1 MPDDPS
7 NRAGDPPRNLP
18 IPVPRL
24 SAADLR
30 EGNSWIARVVRAI
43 LGWKP
48 ASIRA
53 DLETALGGPPAGDT
67 DFTLT
72 ERTLLKNILGLREQ
86 RIEDVMVPRADIVA
100 VPHEVAL
107 GELLKVFES
116 AGHSRLVVYQEALD
130 DPVGIVHIRDLVTFM
145 IKQAAVSTTGRRK
158 KPPAG
163 LDFKAVDLAMPLS
176 STNIVRSL
184 LFVPPSMPAVDLLAK
199 MQASHMHLALVIDEY
214 GGTDG
219 LVSMEDLVEEVVG
232 EIEDEHDEADGLTV
246 LRQPDGSFLADGR
259 AQIEDVVAVI
269 GKDFDIGDAASDVDT
284 LGGYV
289 VTLIGRV
296 PVRGEL
302 IRGPDSLEFQ
312 ILDADPRRIKKIR
325 IYRRATARA
334 EREARRRDGD
344 GNRAG
349 ATAGAPLGEASP
361 TAEAARETTP
371 ATPADEVAPP
381 ASAEEAPKKTAET
394 AGDQIHDVASTKDA
408 PGP

>member
-1 MPDDPS
+1 MPDDAS
-7 NRAGDPPRNLP
+7 NRAGDQPRNLP
-18 IPVPRL
+18 VPVSRSSL
-24 SAADLR
+24 IELR
-30 EGNSWIARVVRAI
+30 EGDGWLARVVRAVF
-43 LGWKP
+43 GSKP

-53 DLETALGGPPAGDT
+53 DLETVLGAPPAGDA

-100 VPHEVAL
+100 VPHAVPL

-116 AGHSRLVVYQEALD
+116 AGHSRLVVYEEALD

-145 IKQAAVSTTGRRK
+145 IKQAAVRTTGRRK

-176 STNIVRSL
+176 AAKIVRSL
-184 LFVPPSMPAVDLLAK
+184 LFVPPSMSAIDLLAK

-232 EIEDEHDEADGLTV
+232 DIEDEHDEASGLTV
-246 LRQPDGSFLADGR
+246 LHQPDGSFLADGR
-259 AQIEDVVAVI
+259 AQIEDVVAAV
-269 GKDFDIGDAASDVDT
+269 GQDFDIGDAASEVDT

-289 VTLIGRV
+289 STLIGRV

-325 IYRRATARA
+325 IYRRAAPRA
-334 EREARRRDGD
+334 EREARRREGD
-344 GNRAG
+344 ASRTG
-349 ATAGAPLGEASP
+349 TPAPTSASEASP
-361 TAEAARETTP
+361 SPEGAREVAAAAPTDDVAAP
-371 ATPADEVAPP
+371 VATDRQ
-381 ASAEEAPKKTAET
+381 SS
-394 AGDQIHDVASTKDA
+394 DQAHDVASRKDA

>member
-1 MPDDPS
+1 MPDDAS

-18 IPVPRL
+18 IPVFRP
-24 SAADLR
+24 SPADLR
-30 EGNSWIARVVRAI
+30 EGGDSWIARVVRAM

-53 DLETALGGPPAGDT
+53 DLETVLGGPPAGDT

-176 STNIVRSL
+176 SAKIVRSL
-184 LFVPPSMPAVDLLAK
+184 LFVPPSMPAIDLLAK
-199 MQASHMHLALVIDEY
+199 MQAAHMHLALVIDEY

-219 LVSMEDLVEEVVG
+219 LVSMEDLVEQVVG
-232 EIEDEHDEADGLTV
+232 DIEDEHDEAGGLTV
-246 LRQPDGSFLADGR
+246 IRQPD
-259 AQIEDVVAVI
+259 
-269 GKDFDIGDAASDVDT
+269 
-284 LGGYV
+284 
-289 VTLIGRV
+289 
-296 PVRGEL
+296 
-302 IRGPDSLEFQ
+302 
-312 ILDADPRRIKKIR
+312 
-325 IYRRATARA
+325 
-334 EREARRRDGD
+334 
-344 GNRAG
+344 
-349 ATAGAPLGEASP
+349 
-361 TAEAARETTP
+361 
-371 ATPADEVAPP
+371 
-381 ASAEEAPKKTAET
+381 
-394 AGDQIHDVASTKDA
+394 
-408 PGP
+408 

>member
-1 MPDDPS
+1 MPDDAS
-7 NRAGDPPRNLP
+7 NRAGDQPRNLP
-18 IPVPRL
+18 VPVSRSSL
-24 SAADLR
+24 IELR
-30 EGNSWIARVVRAI
+30 EGDGWLARVVRAVF
-43 LGWKP
+43 GSKP

-53 DLETALGGPPAGDT
+53 DLETVLGAPPAGDA

-100 VPHEVAL
+100 VPHAVPL

-116 AGHSRLVVYQEALD
+116 AGHSRLVVYEEALD

-145 IKQAAVSTTGRRK
+145 IKQAAVRTTGRRK

-176 STNIVRSL
+176 AAKIVRSL
-184 LFVPPSMPAVDLLAK
+184 LFVPPSMSAIDLLAK

-232 EIEDEHDEADGLTV
+232 DIEDEHDEASGLTV
-246 LRQPDGSFLADGR
+246 LHQPDGSFLADGR
-259 AQIEDVVAVI
+259 AQIEDVVAAV
-269 GKDFDIGDAASDVDT
+269 GQDFDIGDAASEVDT

-289 VTLIGRV
+289 STLIGRV

-325 IYRRATARA
+325 IYRRAAPRA
-334 EREARRRDGD
+334 EREARRREGD
-344 GNRAG
+344 ASRPG
-349 ATAGAPLGEASP
+349 TPAPTSASEASP
-361 TAEAARETTP
+361 SPEGAREVAAAAPTDDVAAP
-371 ATPADEVAPP
+371 VATDRQ
-381 ASAEEAPKKTAET
+381 SS
-394 AGDQIHDVASTKDA
+394 DQAHDVASRKDA

>member
-1 MPDDPS
+1 MPDDAP

-18 IPVPRL
+18 VPVLRL
-24 SAADLR
+24 SAIDLR
-30 EGNSWIARVVRAI
+30 DGDSWIARVARAVF
-43 LGWKP
+43 GWKT

-53 DLETALGGPPAGDT
+53 DLETVLGGAPAGDS

-100 VPHEVAL
+100 VPHEVPL

-145 IKQAAVSTTGRRK
+145 IKQAAVGPTGRRK

-184 LFVPPSMPAVDLLAK
+184 LFVPPSMPAIDLLAK

-219 LVSMEDLVEEVVG
+219 LVSMEDLVEQVVG
-232 EIEDEHDEADGLTV
+232 DIEDEHDEADGLTV
-246 LRQPDGSFLADGR
+246 IRQPDGSFLADGR
-259 AQIEDVVAVI
+259 AQIEDVVASV
-269 GKDFDIGDAASDVDT
+269 GKDFDVGDAASEVDT
-284 LGGYV
+284 LSGYV

-302 IRGPDSLEFQ
+302 VPGPDSLEFQ
-312 ILDADPRRIKKIR
+312 VLDADPRRIKKIR
-325 IYRRATARA
+325 IYRRLAGRA

-344 GNRAG
+344 GNRTG
-349 ATAGAPLGEASP
+349 
-361 TAEAARETTP
+361 
-371 ATPADEVAPP
+371 APP
-381 ASAEEAPKKTAET
+381 ASASDAPPSAEPARETAPTAPAAEADPKTPAPA
-394 AGDQIHDVASTKDA
+394 AGDQTAPDIASTKDA
-408 PGP
+408 TSP

>member
-1 MPDDPS
+1 MPDDAS
-7 NRAGDPPRNLP
+7 NRAGDQPRNLP
-18 IPVPRL
+18 VPVSRPSL
-24 SAADLR
+24 IDLR
-30 EGNSWIARVVRAI
+30 EGDGWLARVVRAVF
-43 LGWKP
+43 GSKP

-53 DLETALGGPPAGDT
+53 DLETVLGGPPAGDA

-100 VPHEVAL
+100 VPHEVPL

-116 AGHSRLVVYQEALD
+116 AGHSRLVVYEEALD

-145 IKQAAVSTTGRRK
+145 IKQAAVRTTGRRK

-176 STNIVRSL
+176 AAKIVRSL
-184 LFVPPSMPAVDLLAK
+184 LFVPPSMPAIDLLAK

-232 EIEDEHDEADGLTV
+232 DIEDEHDEASGLTV
-246 LRQPDGSFLADGR
+246 LRQLDGSFLADGR
-259 AQIEDVVAVI
+259 AQIEDVVAAV
-269 GKDFDIGDAASDVDT
+269 GQDFDIGDAASEVDT

-289 VTLIGRV
+289 STLIGRV

-325 IYRRATARA
+325 IYRRAAPRA
-334 EREARRRDGD
+334 EREARRREGD
-344 GNRAG
+344 ASRSG
-349 ATAGAPLGEASP
+349 TPAPTSTSEPSP
-361 TAEAARETTP
+361 SLEGAREV
-371 ATPADEVAPP
+371 AAAVPADDGAAPVATDRQ
-381 ASAEEAPKKTAET
+381 SS
-394 AGDQIHDVASTKDA
+394 DQVHDVASSKDA

>member
-1 MPDDPS
+1 MPDDAS
-7 NRAGDPPRNLP
+7 SRAGDQPRNLP
-18 IPVPRL
+18 VPVSRSPL
-24 SAADLR
+24 SDLR
-30 EGNSWIARVVRAI
+30 EGDGWLARVLRAMF
-43 LGWKP
+43 GWKP

-53 DLETALGGPPAGDT
+53 DLETVLGGPPAGDT

-100 VPHEVAL
+100 VPHDVPV
-107 GELLKVFES
+107 GELLKGFES
-116 AGHSRLVVYQEALD
+116 AGPSRLVVYEEALD

-145 IKQAAVSTTGRRK
+145 IKQAAVRTSGRRK
-158 KPPAG
+158 KPTAG

-176 STNIVRSL
+176 STKIMRSL
-184 LFVPPSMPAVDLLAK
+184 LFVPPSMPAIDLLAK
-199 MQASHMHLALVIDEY
+199 MQASRMHLALVIDEY

-232 EIEDEHDEADGLTV
+232 DIEDEHDEAGGLTV

-259 AQIEDVVAVI
+259 AQIEDVVAAV
-269 GKDFDIGDAASDVDT
+269 GKDFDIGDAASEVDT

-302 IRGPDSLEFQ
+302 IRGPDSFEFQ

-325 IYRRATARA
+325 IYRRATPRA
-334 EREARRRDGD
+334 EREGRR
-344 GNRAG
+344 RAG
-349 ATAGAPLGEASP
+349 AAG
-361 TAEAARETTP
+361 RP
-371 ATPADEVAPP
+371 ATPAPTSPGEAPPPLEGAREVAATAPSDDGAAPVP
-381 ASAEEAPKKTAET
+381 ADRPSGE
-394 AGDQIHDVASTKDA
+394 QVHDVASSKDA
-408 PGP
+408 SGP

>member
-1 MPDDPS
+1 MPDDAS
-7 NRAGDPPRNLP
+7 NRAGDQPRNLP
-18 IPVPRL
+18 VPVSRSSL
-24 SAADLR
+24 IELR
-30 EGNSWIARVVRAI
+30 EGDGWLARVVRAVF
-43 LGWKP
+43 GSKP

-53 DLETALGGPPAGDT
+53 DLETVLGAPPAGDA

-100 VPHEVAL
+100 VPHAVPL

-116 AGHSRLVVYQEALD
+116 AGHSRLVVYEEALD

-145 IKQAAVSTTGRRK
+145 IKQAAVRTTGRRK

-176 STNIVRSL
+176 AAKIVRSL
-184 LFVPPSMPAVDLLAK
+184 LFVPPSMSAIDLLAK

-232 EIEDEHDEADGLTV
+232 DIEDEHDEASGLTV
-246 LRQPDGSFLADGR
+246 LHQPDGSFLADGR
-259 AQIEDVVAVI
+259 AQIEDVVAAV
-269 GKDFDIGDAASDVDT
+269 GQDFDIGDAASEVDT

-289 VTLIGRV
+289 STLIGRV

-325 IYRRATARA
+325 IYRRAAPRA
-334 EREARRRDGD
+334 EREARRREGD
-344 GNRAG
+344 ASRPG
-349 ATAGAPLGEASP
+349 TPAPTSASEASP
-361 TAEAARETTP
+361 SPEEAREVAAAAPTDDVAAP
-371 ATPADEVAPP
+371 VATDRQ
-381 ASAEEAPKKTAET
+381 SS
-394 AGDQIHDVASTKDA
+394 DQAHDVASRKDA